1 MKTICLNMIIKNEE
15 KIIERLLN
23 SVIDIIDFFVIVDT
37 GSNDNTINIIKDFFS
52 KYNIKGILAKKE
64 FVDFQYNRNYA
75 LNLCKGLSDY
85 ILLLDADMI
94 LKVKDFDKN
103 KLDKD
108 AYQIIQEDN
117 RFSYQNIRLI
127 KNNDN
132 FFYFG
137 RTHEVIQSKNNVN
150 VGVLSKDVIYIDD
163 ITDGFNKDNKLER
176 DLKLLKLDIKEY
188 PNIDRFKFY
197 IANTYFNLEL
207 FELAEKFYKQRIELR
222 GWDEEIW
229 YCYYKLGIINIIN
242 KDYDKAIINFL
253 NAYNY
258 NIKRIENLYY
268 LVKVYTMLKMDNLAK
283 LYIDKIYYNIKNH
296 KNDIFLFK
304 DLNIYNLF
312 N

>member
-1 MKTICLNMIIKNEE
+1 VII
-15 KIIERLLN
+15 
-23 SVIDIIDFFVIVDT
+23 F
-37 GSNDNTINIIKDFFS
+37 
-52 KYNIKGILAKKE
+52 Y
-64 FVDFQYNRNYA
+64 
-75 LNLCKGLSDY
+75 
-85 ILLLDADMI
+85 
-94 LKVKDFDKN
+94 
-103 KLDKD
+103 
-108 AYQIIQEDN
+108 YQIIQEDD

-150 VGVLSKDVIYIDD
+150 VGVLNKDIIYIDD

-242 KDYDKAIINFL
+242 KNYDKAIINFL

-268 LVKVYTMLKMDNLAK
+268 LVKVYKILKMDNLAK

-312 N
+312 

>member
-1 MKTICLNMIIKNEE
+1 MPTICLNMIVKNEE

-23 SVIDIIDFFVIVDT
+23 SVINIIDFFVIVDT
-37 GSNDNTINIIKDFFS
+37 GSDDNTINIIKDFFS

-75 LNLCKGLSDY
+75 LKLCKGLGDY

-108 AYQIIQEDN
+108 AYQIIQEDD

-150 VGVLSKDVIYIDD
+150 VGVLNKDIIYIDD

-242 KDYDKAIINFL
+242 KNYDKAIINFL

-268 LVKVYTMLKMDNLAK
+268 LVKVYKILKMDNLAK

-312 N
+312 